1 MTRQA
6 GILHMEYQTD
16 SDDRL
21 VVQEIELAY
30 LSLMDDYIG
39 DLGPSAARWSPE
51 KGWHNPDGK
60 DRFYL

>member
-1 MTRQA
+1 
-6 GILHMEYQTD
+6 MEYQTD

-51 KGWHNPDGK
+51 KGWHDPDGK